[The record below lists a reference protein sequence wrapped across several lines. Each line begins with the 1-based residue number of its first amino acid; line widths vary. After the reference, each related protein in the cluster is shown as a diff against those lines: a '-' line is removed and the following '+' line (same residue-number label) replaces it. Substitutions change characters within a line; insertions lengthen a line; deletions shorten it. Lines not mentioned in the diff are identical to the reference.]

1 MDDPDGPQDAPSNF
15 VVDPPSNFVSG
26 TYIRVLGVMC
36 CNWALIGISN
46 IFVLASYDSRFFLS
60 LFVFFEQYI
69 ICLEGKRGLVAVEK
83 I

>member
-36 CNWALIGISN
+36 CNWALIGIPN
-46 IFVLASYDSRFFLS
+46 IFVLASYDSRFVCHYLYFLS
-60 LFVFFEQYI
+60 NTSFALRVS
-69 ICLEGKRGLVAVEK
+69 GA
-83 I
+83 

>member
-1 MDDPDGPQDAPSNF
+1 MQVDDPDGPQDAPSNF

-36 CNWALIGISN
+36 CNWALIGIPN
-46 IFVLASYDSRFFLS
+46 ILYL
-60 LFVFFEQYI
+60 
-69 ICLEGKRGLVAVEK
+69 LVM